1 MTNKEITEAFQH
13 PRQLTRETLSFAAP
27 NVNAVSTWALSLSIM
42 PLGDASRAILNALLE
57 LSELQCTE
65 TLRFDLIQA
74 LHPNIENILTSLEK
88 FFFNQSLIHSDRN
101 EHIIELGLNIRGY
114 FICIYLDIV
123 RRSDEQLSQTKFTLL
138 SLIQKKHLKTA
149 RLLSTYYALQ
159 QLSSLLYKQQ
169 MLYTSAI
176 TQQWIIIH
184 SLYDLAFKNN
194 EAFVNINLIQGTHYS
209 LNNIYQVYAQ
219 LLLLDIFN
227 TNQIRPDEIQALY
240 QCSFDWAKMIQI
252 TPKETSLSR
261 YFVNK
266 KIDHASI
273 YNKKNNQGLNAHL
286 FIETQY
292 LLEHINTTIIQDENY
307 ISKVEKQFLTP
318 ALKFHVQNV
327 LGTTSER
334 RHERYEY
341 SAQLKICFSLL
352 AAHYFLSHSKT
363 FSESLLAYQKF
374 FLHSDLSNRITVL
387 DQNDLSL
394 PPNRL
399 LDRECKQVYHTE
411 VLDISLN
418 GYRIRWTGDTP
429 RSLRTGEFILVSE
442 TINQKWKGAVVRW
455 IKQASNK
462 SLELGL
468 EVLGQDV
475 FACAVRLQADL
486 QNMNYQP
493 ALFIQNCQL
502 ENNEYS
508 LILPNLSIFKE
519 KQNIQLRLADHE
531 MKIRLEKALLITQ
544 SFIQFSFNLI
554 NSEQQLLIEDFIFDQ
569 SDHSSLGET

>member
-1 MTNKEITEAFQH
+1 M
-13 PRQLTRETLSFAAP
+13 
-27 NVNAVSTWALSLSIM
+27 
-42 PLGDASRAILNALLE
+42 
-57 LSELQCTE
+57 
-65 TLRFDLIQA
+65 
-74 LHPNIENILTSLEK
+74 
-88 FFFNQSLIHSDRN
+88 
-101 EHIIELGLNIRGY
+101 
-114 FICIYLDIV
+114 
-123 RRSDEQLSQTKFTLL
+123 
-138 SLIQKKHLKTA
+138 
-149 RLLSTYYALQ
+149 
-159 QLSSLLYKQQ
+159 
-169 MLYTSAI
+169 
-176 TQQWIIIH
+176 
-184 SLYDLAFKNN
+184 
-194 EAFVNINLIQGTHYS
+194 
-209 LNNIYQVYAQ
+209 
-219 LLLLDIFN
+219 
-227 TNQIRPDEIQALY
+227 
-240 QCSFDWAKMIQI
+240 
-252 TPKETSLSR
+252 
-261 YFVNK
+261 
-266 KIDHASI
+266 
-273 YNKKNNQGLNAHL
+273 
-286 FIETQY
+286 
-292 LLEHINTTIIQDENY
+292 EHINTTIIQDENY

-363 FSESLLAYQKF
+363 FSESLLTYQKF